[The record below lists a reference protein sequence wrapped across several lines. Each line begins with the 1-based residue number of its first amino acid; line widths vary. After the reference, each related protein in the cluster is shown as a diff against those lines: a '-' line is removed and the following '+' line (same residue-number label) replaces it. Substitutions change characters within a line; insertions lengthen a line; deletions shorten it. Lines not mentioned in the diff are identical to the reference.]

1 MNYTELAQAI
11 QDYTESQEPVFVANI
26 PTFVKQAERRLYRA
40 VALPELRK
48 AVLGTISQNNRYL
61 TRPDD
66 FLAVISIATIDAQ
79 GNYSYLIDKDANF
92 MQEAYPAGSATGVPR
107 FYGQFIGDGPA
118 STYGSFII
126 GPTPDTTYQVEL
138 QYFYDP
144 PSIVDTGTSWLGT
157 NEPDVL
163 LYGCLI
169 EAYTFLKGDA
179 DLLGVYTSRYEQALN
194 GLGVIDYRSKRD
206 SYRDGELRVKE

>member
-1 MNYTELAQAI
+1 MNYTELEQAI

-48 AVLGTISQNNRYL
+48 AVTGSVSASNRYL
-61 TRPDD
+61 TRPTD
-66 FLAVISIATIDAQ
+66 FLAVISMAIIDGQ
-79 GNYSYLIDKDANF
+79 GNYTYLIDKDANF
-92 MQEAYPAGSATGVPR
+92 MQEAYPANSATGMPK
-107 FYGQFIGDGPA
+107 YYAQFIGDGPA
-118 STYGSFII
+118 STYGSFIL
-126 GPTPDTTYQVEL
+126 GPAPDGNYQVEL

-144 PSIVDTGTSWLGT
+144 PSIVDTGTSWLGD

-179 DLLGVYTSRYEQALN
+179 DLLGVYTSRYESALA

-206 SYRDGELRVKE
+206 SYRDGEMRVKE